1 MIFNKLII
9 HNFKQFEYL
18 QIELNQ
24 DINMIVGENETGKTT
39 ILEALALVTTGKFW
53 GRKFEA
59 FLSNE
64 LFNYNAANRYLSSLS
79 SEKPISPPE
88 ILIEVYAED
97 EDSCADMKGMN
108 NSLMENSPGI
118 AYKIYFNPELT
129 ESYQEALKQ
138 SNIKDMPLE
147 FYRYEWKSFAGE
159 VITSYNNPITASIID
174 TSQVN
179 NNIIG
184 TYISQEIKENLSDS
198 DIRSLAT
205 TYRSLRNDFSSLEPI
220 QKLNSQLADR
230 TTFTSRLVEV
240 SLNSINTL
248 EWQKDLSLKIDS
260 ISFQY
265 SGRGAQNILKTS
277 LALAKRPQRKTSILL
292 IEEPEN
298 NLSYTN
304 MAKLVSEIIDKNK
317 DRQIFIATHSS
328 FIVNK
333 LGLDKIILLY
343 NKTQTSLK
351 NLPHDTIEYF
361 KKLPGYDTLR
371 LALAEKVILV
381 EGPTDELIIQ
391 AAYLKAYN
399 HLPIA
404 DGIDIISV
412 RSLAFKRFCDMAM
425 LLKKPVVVVT
435 DNDGDIQCNINEKYK
450 DYDKSIVILVYE
462 KDQSLNTIE
471 PSFLNANADKIVEL
485 GKLITGKEKSY
496 DNLLSYMTK
505 NKTEWALKVFDNP
518 KSVNYPEYINDAI
531 KYTKE

>member
-9 HNFKQFEYL
+9 HNFKQFQNL

-24 DINMIVGENETGKTT
+24 DVNMIVGENETGKTT
-39 ILEALALVTTGKFW
+39 ILEALALVITGKFW
-53 GRKFEA
+53 GRKFDS

-64 LFNYNAANRYLSSLS
+64 IFNYTVVNRYLSSLTE
-79 SEKPISPPE
+79 EKPISPPE

-108 NSLMENSPGI
+108 NSLMENAPGI
-118 AYKIYFNPELT
+118 GYKIYFNPELM
-129 ESYQEALKQ
+129 ESYQEALEQ
-138 SNIKDMPLE
+138 NNIKDMPLE

-159 VITSYNNPITASIID
+159 VITTYNNPITASIID

-179 NNIIG
+179 DNIIG
-184 TYISQEIKENLSDS
+184 AYISQEIKENLSDS

-205 TYRSLRNDFSSLEPI
+205 TYRSLRNDFSSLDPI

-265 SGRGAQNILKTS
+265 SGRGAQNILKTG

-343 NKTQTSLK
+343 NKAQTSLK
-351 NLPHDTIEYF
+351 KLPHDTIEYF

-391 AAYLKAYN
+391 AAYLKAYDC
-399 HLPIA
+399 LPIA

-425 LLKKPVVVVT
+425 LLNKPIVLVT
-435 DNDGDIQCNINEKYK
+435 DNDGDIQGNINKKYK
-450 DYDKSIVILVYE
+450 AYDKSIVILAYE
-462 KDQSLNTIE
+462 KNQSFNTLE
-471 PSFLNANADKIVEL
+471 PSFLNANVDRIAEL
-485 GKLITGKEKSY
+485 SKLITGEEKTCA
-496 DNLLSYMTK
+496 DLLNFMIK
-505 NKTEWALKVFDNP
+505 NKTEWALRVFDHP

-531 KYTKE
+531 QYAKK